1 MSFGSPLYFWI
12 LPGLLLVVLGE
23 SLLRHRR
30 KQRLNAWI
38 APALQARTRTS
49 RIPEVQGLRWTLR
62 LLGFLLIGF
71 SLTRP
76 QWGYTWRE
84 ASRQGLDLVVAIDT
98 SNSMRADDF
107 TPSRLQRAKWGVEE
121 LLGALSGDRVGLV
134 AFAGEAVVQCPLTRD
149 YGAFLMNIEDLYPGI
164 IPRGGT
170 NLARALDKA
179 ADAFE
184 ESSEADKVILLIT
197 DGEQHDGDLQAVIS
211 DLTAQDIRVFAVG
224 VGTEDGSL
232 IPLDASGRDFLK
244 NRQQEVV
251 KSRLDEET
259 LRRLSRE
266 TNGLYV
272 RSTPQDFGVQALVE
286 EGLAPL
292 QRAQL
297 ESKRVREMEERYQL
311 FLGLGLLC
319 LFLESFT
326 RLPALWRAKA

>member
-1 MSFGSPLYFWI
+1 MSFGSPLFFWI

-170 NLARALDKA
+170 HLARALEKA
-179 ADAFE
+179 AGAFE

-232 IPLDASGRDFLK
+232 IPLDTSGRDFLK

-272 RSTPQDFGVQALVE
+272 RSTPRDFGVRALVE